1 MHRLSTLSRTA
12 KEIVDL
18 HKAPKTLDTY
28 AGPPLR
34 LTRFW
39 NYQGR
44 AYEYFIN
51 NAKILGEATVFKKGK
66 VRYQVFIIDELIEPV
81 LYSESRLLTAYELI
95 NEPAAFDQLFVDL
108 HNVITFGHRINQT
121 REAHIFNDIRYQ
133 STYFVPIESLDMLA
147 DPRIILS
154 HMIPNVTLFT
164 RTFSNDSYFTAATS
178 FDLCANI
185 SFAREKYLGTFDY
198 NVNDD
203 WEGRK
208 SYVKL
213 LIERHDHHEL
223 FSDGLTEGITFSEVV
238 LPNVPVK
245 NGVVHFIKEA
255 LATPRETVRDNLVE
269 LSKSQLARFYTF
281 LRKFPGV
288 YSLLQ
293 QAGEK
298 TVFAFTNDAYDR
310 VAFMLE
316 GFNSSYQE
324 QILRLH
330 ISLQMKLNSRQ
341 MRMGEFRKLTS
352 ISDLQDKIV
361 HATNEDVFN
370 RSVLYVDGLG
380 VKARAVEA
388 NVLGID
394 GNIHVIDR
402 VLGVSFQTVMEKLQS
417 DPFLWRTYN
426 VSTKQSNIWTDSWA
440 TRLNNTHNNAKF
452 TFFVPSENAWKN
464 LELNYPSYYKQINAG
479 MYIRNTLRVS

>member
-1 MHRLSTLSRTA
+1 M
-12 KEIVDL
+12 
-18 HKAPKTLDTY
+18 
-28 AGPPLR
+28 
-34 LTRFW
+34 
-39 NYQGR
+39 
-44 AYEYFIN
+44 
-51 NAKILGEATVFKKGK
+51 
-66 VRYQVFIIDELIEPV
+66 FIIDELIEPV

-108 HNVITFGHRINQT
+108 HNVISFGHKLNAT

-133 STYFVPIESLDMLA
+133 STYFVPIESLDMFA
-147 DPRIILS
+147 DPRIVLS
-154 HMIPNVTLFT
+154 HVIPNVTLFT
-164 RTFSNDSYFTAATS
+164 RTFSNDTYFTAATS
-178 FDLCANI
+178 FDLCANV
-185 SFAREKYLGTFDY
+185 SFAREKYMGTFDY

-213 LIERHDHHEL
+213 LIERHDHPEL
-223 FSDGLTEGITFSEVV
+223 FSDGLIEGITFSEVV

-269 LSKSQLARFYTF
+269 LSKSHLARFYTF
-281 LRKFPGV
+281 LRKFSNV
-288 YSLLQ
+288 YSSLQ
-293 QAGEK
+293 QPGDK
-298 TVFAFTNDAYDR
+298 TVFAFTNEAYDR

-316 GFNSSYQE
+316 SFNSSYQE
-324 QILRLH
+324 EILRLH

-352 ISDLQDKIV
+352 MSGLTNPGNIV

-402 VLGVSFQTVMEKLQS
+402 VLGVSYQTVMV
-417 DPFLWRTYN
+417 N
-426 VSTKQSNIWTDSWA
+426 
-440 TRLNNTHNNAKF
+440 
-452 TFFVPSENAWKN
+452 
-464 LELNYPSYYKQINAG
+464 
-479 MYIRNTLRVS
+479 